1 MIWRLIISS
10 PLRRGK
16 KAKEKNNSACVSN
29 LDDLVEGSQAKTTK
43 YATKYAVNVFK
54 VIFALNYY
62 NKILKITYCVFLKMY
77 NKIKRELYATD
88 CECFEIKFYTADRL
102 PCLAVKCSKN
112 DHLNLE
118 ECTRQL
124 TRMMD
129 LMPSDFAAVNSTLP
143 ACAMIPNQ
151 RNFTRHDERLN
162 FSTIFSD
169 CQIGQ
174 VCLFQERSSAVTF
187 ILKFFP
193 HRVVNLLNISSVFIE
208 LWAFLLKKEE
218 GRRIQS

>member
-1 MIWRLIISS
+1 MIWRLTISS
-10 PLRRGK
+10 PLSRGK

-29 LDDLVEGSQAKTTK
+29 LDDLVEGAQAKTKK

-54 VIFALNYY
+54 VIFAFNYY
-62 NKILKITYCVFLKMY
+62 NKIVTITYCFFFFFKY
-77 NKIKRELYATD
+77 NKIKCELYATD

-102 PCLAVKCSKN
+102 PRLAVKCSTN

-151 RNFTRHDERLN
+151 QNVTRHDERFN

-174 VCLFQERSSAVTF
+174 VYVSFKSDQA
-187 ILKFFP
+187 
-193 HRVVNLLNISSVFIE
+193 
-208 LWAFLLKKEE
+208 
-218 GRRIQS
+218 Q

>member
-1 MIWRLIISS
+1 
-10 PLRRGK
+10 
-16 KAKEKNNSACVSN
+16 
-29 LDDLVEGSQAKTTK
+29 
-43 YATKYAVNVFK
+43 
-54 VIFALNYY
+54 
-62 NKILKITYCVFLKMY
+62 MY

-151 RNFTRHDERLN
+151 QNFTRHDERFN
-162 FSTIFSD
+162 FSTIFDLGLPNRASLR
-169 CQIGQ
+169 
-174 VCLFQERSSAVTF
+174 LFQERSSAVTF

-193 HRVVNLLNISSVFIE
+193 HRVVNLLNISSVFTE
-208 LWAFLLKKEE
+208 L
-218 GRRIQS
+218 

>member
-1 MIWRLIISS
+1 MIWRLTISS
-10 PLRRGK
+10 PLSRGK

-29 LDDLVEGSQAKTTK
+29 LDDLVEGAQAKTTK

-54 VIFALNYY
+54 VIFAFNYY
-62 NKILKITYCVFLKMY
+62 NKILKTTYCFFLKMY

-88 CECFEIKFYTADRL
+88 CECFEITFYTADRL

-112 DHLNLE
+112 DNLNLE
-118 ECTRQL
+118 ECTREL

-151 RNFTRHDERLN
+151 QNFTRRDERFN

-174 VCLFQERSSAVTF
+174 VYVSFKSDQA
-187 ILKFFP
+187 
-193 HRVVNLLNISSVFIE
+193 
-208 LWAFLLKKEE
+208 
-218 GRRIQS
+218 Q